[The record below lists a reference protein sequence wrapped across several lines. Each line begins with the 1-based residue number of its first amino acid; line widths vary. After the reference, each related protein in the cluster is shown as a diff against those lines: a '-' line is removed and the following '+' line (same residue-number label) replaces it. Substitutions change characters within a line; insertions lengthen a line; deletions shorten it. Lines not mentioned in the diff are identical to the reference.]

1 MRWDRGTPPVGS
13 HFPHN
18 LRLCK
23 GPSSDTVTHDSSDVL
38 ATSYLLIHRFQS
50 TSLMF
55 PVPPRHFL
63 HCFFASPVFEV
74 EKQVWSR
81 PEARTSRCIWQWH
94 LMMKT
99 KNLITTM
106 MTTDNIDFSKKTIKS
121 LQLGQQ
127 DKTFQSLT
135 FGWRGWDFSQR
146 LQRLTF
152 ATLQQISIRV
162 WTASHSS
169 FSFDGFY
176 MAQVPIRFVVYWAY
190 PHTYTYRLQ
199 TYVFL
204 AGPFSISFI
213 TALLKGQLQTSGP
226 FPELVRRLEDWDLR
240 LETFFKNLH
249 PLGIS
254 PSLSMSLRKMSARL
268 SRLESR

>member
-1 MRWDRGTPPVGS
+1 MLGLKEGIPQMYGLGGKTHCSWGTRNWGWGGTVGHHQLGAIS
-13 HFPHN
+13 PII
-18 LRLCK
+18 
-23 GPSSDTVTHDSSDVL
+23 SDFARDHLVTQWLMTH
-38 ATSYLLIHRFQS
+38 
-50 TSLMF
+50 LMF
-55 PVPPRHFL
+55 LQLHICWFTGFRALLWHFL
-63 HCFFASPVFEV
+63 HCFLASPVFEV

-176 MAQVPIRFVVYWAY
+176 MSQVPIRFVVYLAY

-226 FPELVRRLEDWDLR
+226 FPELVRRLGDWDLR
-240 LETFFKNLH
+240 LETWDL
-249 PLGIS
+249 L
-254 PSLSMSLRKMSARL
+254 
-268 SRLESR
+268 